1 MKQNVGLKLESLI
14 DSDSAFRR
22 ISSESF
28 GSTLKVLKS
37 DVSSVCCEF
46 EPKDRRFWEALI
58 SLENIAAS
66 KISLEDLHS
75 FEKFF
80 SSKGW

>member
-14 DSDSAFRR
+14 GSYSARG
-22 ISSESF
+22 ISSKSF

-37 DVSSVCCEF
+37 DVSSVYCGF

-75 FEKFF
+75 FEKSF
-80 SSKGW
+80 SF